1 MELAEREKQAVAE
14 VGRQLDQIQNCY
26 HFHSKLCDN
35 SFESEKRKI
44 WENERE
50 RGIHRLKKWLDFWP
64 ILFLE
69 YGIFLFFQ
77 IPFFGRWIFLF
88 FDLCLCFSG
97 FRFDVLGMVREGG
110 RGFGMVRQLRPLWI
124 SFQNIEFKFHR
135 HNQIHHRCP
144 QDLLQKLNIK
154 IYNFCFCFV
163 KDLNSIINLTIRNKT
178 Y

>member
-77 IPFFGRWIFLF
+77 IPFFGRWIFYFLTF
-88 FDLCLCFSG
+88 ACASL
-97 FRFDVLGMVREGG
+97 VLGSMFLEWSGKVEGDLEWLGNLG
-110 RGFGMVRQLRPLWI
+110 RF
-124 SFQNIEFKFHR
+124 EFLF
-135 HNQIHHRCP
+135 
-144 QDLLQKLNIK
+144 K
-154 IYNFCFCFV
+154 I
-163 KDLNSIINLTIRNKT
+163 LNSSFTNTIKFITDLHRIFYKLASVLLIHPDKT
-178 Y
+178 KFLMQN